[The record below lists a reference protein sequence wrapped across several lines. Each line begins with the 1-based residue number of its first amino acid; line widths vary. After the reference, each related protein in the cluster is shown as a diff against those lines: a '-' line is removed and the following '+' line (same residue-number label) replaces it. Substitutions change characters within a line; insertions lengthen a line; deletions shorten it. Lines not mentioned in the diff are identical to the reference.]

1 MIIISD
7 TTPTHYLILI
17 QKEAILP
24 ALFGEIVIPE
34 AVADE
39 MRHPKTPTA
48 VRGWIN
54 QPPAWAKIKPAAPF
68 LLQKIAGLGA
78 GESAAIA
85 LAIEEN
91 ADAVLMDDR
100 KAIREARKN
109 NLTVLTT
116 LAILELAALKN
127 LLELPQTL
135 DELAQTSFRLPP
147 DDIIE
152 EFLNRDKTRKQAAE

>member
-17 QKEAILP
+17 NKETILP

-39 MRHPKTPTA
+39 MRHPKTPAA
-48 VRGWIN
+48 VRSWIN
-54 QPPAWAKIKPAAPF
+54 QPPAWAKIKSVAPF

-116 LAILELAALKN
+116 LAILELAAIKN
-127 LLELPQTL
+127 LLELPQAL
-135 DELAQTSFRLPP
+135 GELAQTDFRLPP

-152 EFLNRDKTRKQAAE
+152 DFLNRDQARKQAAE

>member
-7 TTPTHYLILI
+7 TTPVHYFILI
-17 QKEAILP
+17 SRETILP
-24 ALFGEIVIPE
+24 ALFGEIVIPS
-34 AVADE
+34 AVALE
-39 MRHPKTPTA
+39 MRHSNTPAA
-48 VRGWIN
+48 VRQWID
-54 QPPAWAKIKPAAPF
+54 QPPAWAKIKTASPAV
-68 LLQKIAGLGA
+68 LQNIGGLGA

-100 KAIREARKN
+100 KAVREARKN
-109 NLTVLTT
+109 NLVVLST
-116 LAILELAALKN
+116 LAVLELGAIGN
-127 LLELPQTL
+127 LLDFRQAL

-147 DDIIE
+147 DDIIK

>member
-24 ALFGEIVIPE
+24 ALFGEIIIPS

-39 MRHPKTPTA
+39 MRHPNAPEAIKQWIDSPPDWVTIKTASP
-48 VRGWIN
+48 I
-54 QPPAWAKIKPAAPF
+54 I
-68 LLQKIAGLGA
+68 LQNIGGLGA
-78 GESAAIA
+78 GETAAIA
-85 LAIEEN
+85 LAIEEK

-109 NLTVLTT
+109 SITVLTT
-116 LAILELAALKN
+116 LAVLELAAIRG
-127 LLELPQTL
+127 LLDLPEAL
-135 DELAQTSFRLPP
+135 DKLARTSFRLPP
-147 DDIIE
+147 DEIVE
-152 EFLNRDKTRKQAAE
+152 EFLNRDKARKQTSN